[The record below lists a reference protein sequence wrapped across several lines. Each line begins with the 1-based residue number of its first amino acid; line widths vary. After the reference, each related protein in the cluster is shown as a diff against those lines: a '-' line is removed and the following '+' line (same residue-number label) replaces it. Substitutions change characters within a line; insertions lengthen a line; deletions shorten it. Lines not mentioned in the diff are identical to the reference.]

1 MKNHRASPPK
11 RGTVEIF
18 FDSPRLGG
26 LGFCLNQMA
35 LVTVNVHHL
44 ELLPGDN
51 NNLQGGL
58 QEFLESLA
66 SVAMHAALD
75 NPHELFLFLT
85 ALLFWD
91 RIEGINYFF

>member
-1 MKNHRASPPK
+1 
-11 RGTVEIF
+11 
-18 FDSPRLGG
+18 
-26 LGFCLNQMA
+26 MA

-51 NNLQGGL
+51 NDLQGGL
-58 QEFLESLA
+58 QEFLESFA

-85 ALLFWD
+85 YFCIFFSPTTFWD
-91 RIEGINYFF
+91 FIMMDVSMSFFHAFW